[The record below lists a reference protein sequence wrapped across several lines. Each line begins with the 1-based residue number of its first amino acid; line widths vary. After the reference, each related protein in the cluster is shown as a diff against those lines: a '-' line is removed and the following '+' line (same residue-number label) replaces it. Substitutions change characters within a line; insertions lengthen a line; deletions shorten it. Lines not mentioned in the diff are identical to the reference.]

1 MAAMAP
7 MWKDADLEA
16 WRRAGGVA
24 STVRVRDVMSWP
36 ALTITAGT
44 TVGRAAK
51 IAAEQGVHHLV
62 VVRRGELMGVL
73 CTCDL
78 KEAPEAALVASRMTR
93 RVIKVDAA
101 APLTLAAEL
110 MEDYDVGCL
119 PSLWLGAWGIVT
131 VGDLART
138 GASPGTGFEG
148 PPYRRLGTR
157 PRRTSFRSR

>member
-1 MAAMAP
+1 
-7 MWKDADLEA
+7 
-16 WRRAGGVA
+16 
-24 STVRVRDVMSWP
+24 
-36 ALTITAGT
+36 
-44 TVGRAAK
+44 
-51 IAAEQGVHHLV
+51 
-62 VVRRGELMGVL
+62 MGVL

-138 GASPGTGFEG
+138 GACDRPTCIACGSSHHV
-148 PPYRRLGTR
+148 RRHPRYAGLYHCVDFLNGAVALDDDVGRLYVDLGVAG
-157 PRRTSFRSR
+157 